1 MLKPTPNL
9 TVTDPPAP
17 AARSRLCMKSL
28 GPLFRFNFH
37 MRYELLTRTCGSRKL
52 NDFPKDTRLDRNLWI
67 QGLHRLIRL
76 HSWCSLQWHSAISVP
91 QRTDRCTRKEKTVL
105 CYQANSGN
113 NTLIPPLTLAGQQ
126 CLLCLWNFPFYRQM
140 ILIKLGFTF
149 GGSDLLFFSEEEN
162 NVFKMMTDT
171 NIFKIQTI
179 HNIWHL
185 FLIRRRKSQRVFISN
200 TMEKLIGYSSH
211 GAQSYVS

>member
-1 MLKPTPNL
+1 MI
-9 TVTDPPAP
+9 
-17 AARSRLCMKSL
+17 
-28 GPLFRFNFH
+28 
-37 MRYELLTRTCGSRKL
+37 
-52 NDFPKDTRLDRNLWI
+52 FPKIHGQTGICGFRVCTDSQDFTAGALYSGTWLFQSLRE
-67 QGLHRLIRL
+67 LID
-76 HSWCSLQWHSAISVP
+76 VP
-91 QRTDRCTRKEKTVL
+91 ERKTVL

-113 NTLIPPLTLAGQQ
+113 NTLIPPLTLAGQR

-149 GGSDLLFFSEEEN
+149 GGSNLLFFSEEGN

-171 NIFKIQTI
+171 NIFKIQTT